1 MPDKE
6 PIGEVRERSDRVGF
20 ELVEHRVE
28 TLTGRHG
35 FDHVQIAR
43 STLAP
48 GHLAILWWVANWC
61 RMLNANEAARVGEP
75 ARNTGTP

>member
-1 MPDKE
+1 MNRISMLRRFSSFTSLVCQPDK
-6 PIGEVRERSDRVGF
+6 
-20 ELVEHRVE
+20 
-28 TLTGRHG
+28 HG